1 MARSSLRDIVN
12 RPNRPAGVRG
22 LRRGG
27 IVQFFSETIAELK
40 KTVWLSRP
48 EVARLTFIVI
58 IISGIVGTFLW
69 VLDLSMTQTFTRFV
83 IR

>member
-1 MARSSLRDIVN
+1 MARSSLRDIVS
-12 RPNRPAGVRG
+12 RPNRSAAVRG
-22 LRRGG
+22 SRRGG
-27 IVQFFSETIAELK
+27 IVQFFNETIAELK

-58 IISGIVGTFLW
+58 VISGIVGTFLW
-69 VLDLSMTQTFTRFV
+69 VLDLSMTQTFTRFI